1 MAAHCQLI
9 NPNHITRND
18 MTASPLIET
27 WHLQLQHNMSSHVAQ
42 FESYSINMYN
52 IAAAPEVKGNGS
64 GNNNI
69 PLLSEMRGR
78 RLLYTSS

>member
-1 MAAHCQLI
+1 
-9 NPNHITRND
+9 
-18 MTASPLIET
+18 
-27 WHLQLQHNMSSHVAQ
+27 MSSHVAQ